1 MIILGNKSVGLQGVS
16 VMATPV
22 EAAFWTFSGNL
33 EILDKD
39 ANLLIA
45 ERQQRVEKL
54 MRRSVTLARTAIIG
68 SYHRNTII
76 RPLNEGNVDL
86 LVLLDFGKYKRWLT
100 PEGVD
105 RIQEKF
111 AAGLSGRGKADQMPV
126 GRHSLHLQMPE
137 FRLDVMPAVS
147 STSKG
152 FMVPDFTRRTWVN
165 MHPPAFDRQVS
176 DLDEQQRGRV
186 VPFIRMLKAW
196 NRQAGSPLGGFH
208 LECLVVRFVSE
219 GWPVQ
224 DYARAVGDFFRWL
237 QTAVNRPTYEPI
249 LGEVIDAYLDEGDV
263 WTNRRRHVIA
273 VVADTSRLIDEATAR
288 SANQEWNTALDKWQ
302 SILGPY
308 FPAR

>member
-1 MIILGNKSVGLQGVS
+1 
-16 VMATPV
+16 MATPV

-39 ANLLIA
+39 ADLLVA

-54 MRRSVTLARTAIIG
+54 LRHSVTLARTAVIG
-68 SYHRNTII
+68 SYHRNTMI
-76 RPLNEGNVDL
+76 RPLSEGDVDL

-111 AAGLSGRGKADQMPV
+111 IAGLSGRRKSGPMPV
-126 GRHSLHLQMPE
+126 GRHSLHLQLPE

-152 FMVPDFTRRTWVN
+152 FMVPDFTRRTWIN

-176 DLDEQQRGRV
+176 DLDEQHRGRV
-186 VPFIRMLKAW
+186 VPFIRILKAW
-196 NRQAGSPLGGFH
+196 NRQAGSPLRGFH
-208 LECLVVRFVSE
+208 LECLAVRFISE
-219 GWPVQ
+219 GWSVQ
-224 DYARAVGDFFRWL
+224 DYTRAVADFFRWL
-237 QTAVNRPTYEPI
+237 QTTVPRPAHEPI
-249 LGEVIDAYLDEGDV
+249 LGDVIDAYLDEGDV
-263 WTNRRRHVIA
+263 WANRRRNVVAI
-273 VVADTSRLIDEATAR
+273 VADTSRLIDEAMAR
-288 SANQEWNTALDKWQ
+288 GANKEWNTALDMWQ